1 MTVGVS
7 AVAAAVVPF
16 AANIPDQ
23 NRRLRNTM
31 LHNMMQDH
39 YVNQQ
44 LGNAGSDA
52 AAVQAVHF
60 RGLPAE
66 RTLVLTPAN
75 LIKVPYHK

>member
-1 MTVGVS
+1 VGAS
-7 AVAAAVVPF
+7 AVAAVAVPL

-23 NRRLRNTM
+23 NKRLRNTM

-39 YVNQQ
+39 YVNRQ
-44 LGNAGSDA
+44 LGNAGNA
-52 AAVQAVHF
+52 HAVHF

-75 LIKVPYHK
+75 LIKGINVINR